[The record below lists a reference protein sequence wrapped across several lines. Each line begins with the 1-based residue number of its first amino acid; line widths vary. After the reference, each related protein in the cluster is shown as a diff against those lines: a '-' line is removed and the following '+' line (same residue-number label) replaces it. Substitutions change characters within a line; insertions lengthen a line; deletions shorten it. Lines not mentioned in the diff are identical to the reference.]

1 MIMTTLLKVEKITKK
16 FGDFY
21 ANDQISFEVNKSEVL
36 AILGEN
42 GAGKT
47 TLMNILFGHYTPD
60 AGNVNFEGNAIEF
73 GNTNNAIKLG
83 IGMVHQHFTLAENL
97 TVLEN
102 IIIGR
107 QSIFSLSLPKR
118 QARVKIL
125 ELSEKFGL
133 PIDPDELVANLSVS
147 EKQRIEILKTLFLDC
162 KLLILDEPTAAL
174 TPQETDALFSTIRNM
189 IETGLSVILI
199 SHKLNEIL
207 AVSDRIIVLR
217 NGSSVG
223 EIDTHSADREKIAE
237 MIVGKKIDYPQKKKI
252 PRKSKVLSL
261 VDVSYDKTDAPNLSK
276 VNLDLYG
283 GQILGI
289 AGVAGNGQT
298 TLAKILS
305 GHFKAT
311 QGKIVFNEAKS
322 VLTSPKSFMDL
333 GVAYIPED
341 RNSDGIVG
349 DMEIWENAIM
359 TEMDDPYLR
368 NSLGI
373 INKETSFDRS
383 ENLCETYDV
392 RMQSIRQRSRLLS
405 GGNVQKLL
413 LGRWLMRKPK
423 IIIACQPTRG
433 LDEGAIASIQ
443 NLLLKAQQNGSAI
456 ILISEDL
463 DELLTIS
470 DDISVMYKGMLSDP
484 IETSSTDKLSIG
496 LRMAGDGFL

>member
-1 MIMTTLLKVEKITKK
+1 MTTLLKVEKITKR
-16 FGDFY
+16 FGEFY
-21 ANDQISFEVNKSEVL
+21 ANNKISFEVKKGEVL

-60 AGNVNFEGNAIEF
+60 AGSVQFEGSTIEF
-73 GNTNNAIKLG
+73 GNTSNAIKLG

-118 QARVKIL
+118 KARMKIL
-125 ELSEKFGL
+125 ELSKRFGL
-133 PIDPDELVANLSVS
+133 PIDPDEIVANLSVS

-174 TPQETDALFSTIRNM
+174 TPQETDALFSTIRNL
-189 IETGLSVILI
+189 IDSGLSVILI

-223 EIDTHSADREKIAE
+223 EMDTNSAARENIAE
-237 MIVGKKIDYPQKKKI
+237 MIVGKKIDYPKKTKT
-252 PRKSKVLSL
+252 PRSSRYLSL
-261 VDVSYDKTDAPNLSK
+261 LDVSYSKAGSPNLSA
-276 VNLDLYG
+276 VNLNLYG
-283 GQILGI
+283 GRILGV

-298 TLAKILS
+298 TLAKVLS
-305 GHFKAT
+305 GHLRPT
-311 QGKIVFNEAKS
+311 QGKVIFEES
-322 VLTSPKSFMDL
+322 DRIHSSPKSFMDM

-341 RNSDGIVG
+341 RNSDGIIG

-359 TEMDDPYLR
+359 TEMDVSFFR
-368 NSLGI
+368 NRLGI
-373 INKETSFDRS
+373 INRKTSFERTK
-383 ENLCETYDV
+383 NLCEAYDV
-392 RMQSIRQRSRLLS
+392 RMQSIRQQSRLLS

-443 NLLLKAQQNGSAI
+443 KLILHAQQNGSAI

-463 DELLTIS
+463 DELLTMS
-470 DDISVMYKGMLSDP
+470 DDIAVMYNGKLSSP
-484 IETSSTDKLSIG
+484 VETSTTNKLAIG
-496 LRMAGDGFL
+496 LQMAGEGF

>member
-1 MIMTTLLKVEKITKK
+1 MTTLLKVEKITKK

-21 ANDQISFEVNKSEVL
+21 ANDQISFEVKKSEVL

-133 PIDPDELVANLSVS
+133 PINPDELVANLSVS

-223 EIDTHSADREKIAE
+223 EIDTNSADREKIAE

-305 GHFKAT
+305 GHFKPT
-311 QGKIVFNEAKS
+311 QGKIVFEEAKS
-322 VLTSPKSFMDL
+322 VHTSPKSFMDL

-359 TEMDDPYLR
+359 TEMDDSFFR

-373 INKETSFDRS
+373 INKKTSFDRS

-463 DELLTIS
+463 DELLTMS

-484 IETSSTDKLSIG
+484 TETSSTDKLSIG

>member
-1 MIMTTLLKVEKITKK
+1 MTTLLKVEKITKR
-16 FGDFY
+16 FGEFY
-21 ANDQISFEVNKSEVL
+21 ANNKISFEVKKGEVL

-60 AGNVNFEGNAIEF
+60 AGSVQFEGSTIEF
-73 GNTNNAIKLG
+73 GNTTNAIKLG

-107 QSIFSLSLPKR
+107 QSLFSLSLPKR
-118 QARVKIL
+118 KARVKIL
-125 ELSEKFGL
+125 ELSKRFGL
-133 PIDPDELVANLSVS
+133 PIDPDDLVANLSVS

-174 TPQETDALFSTIRNM
+174 TPQETDALFSTIRNL
-189 IETGLSVILI
+189 IDSGLSVILI

-223 EIDTHSADREKIAE
+223 EIDTNSAARENIAE
-237 MIVGKKIDYPQKKKI
+237 MIVGKKIDYPKKTKT
-252 PRKSKVLSL
+252 PRRSRYLSL
-261 VDVSYDKTDAPNLSK
+261 LDVSYSKAGSPNLSA
-276 VNLDLYG
+276 VNLNLYG
-283 GQILGI
+283 GQILGV

-298 TLAKILS
+298 TLAKVLS
-305 GHFKAT
+305 GHLKPT
-311 QGKIVFNEAKS
+311 QGKIIFEGNDRIHS
-322 VLTSPKSFMDL
+322 SPKSFMDM

-341 RNSDGIVG
+341 RNSDGIIG

-359 TEMDDPYLR
+359 TEMDVSFFR
-368 NSLGI
+368 NRLGI
-373 INKETSFDRS
+373 INRKTSFERT

-392 RMQSIRQRSRLLS
+392 RMQSIRQQSRLLS

-443 NLLLKAQQNGSAI
+443 KLILHAQQNGSAI

-463 DELLTIS
+463 DELLTMS
-470 DDISVMYKGMLSDP
+470 DDIAVMYNGKLSNP
-484 IETSSTDKLSIG
+484 VETSTTNKLAIG
-496 LRMAGDGFL
+496 LQMAGEGF